1 MNFRVFSSILALT
14 FAFAAPTVSA
24 APRSE
29 GSTIPRGK
37 WGGEH
42 VTLEVSASGAVIQF
56 DCAHGAI
63 PAPLALDSN
72 GRFQLSGDFVA
83 EHGGPIRVGEV
94 EKHQAVRYSGRV
106 RGRTMTL
113 SVELGGDQEGVGP
126 FTLELGSDGRIVRC
140 R

>member
-1 MNFRVFSSILALT
+1 MSFPVFSSILAFT
-14 FAFAAPTVSA
+14 FALAAPAVSA
-24 APRSE
+24 DPRSE
-29 GSTIPRGK
+29 ASKIPHGK

-42 VTLEVSASGAVIQF
+42 VILEVSASGAVIQF

-72 GRFQLSGDFVA
+72 GRFELSGDFVA
-83 EHGGPIRVGEV
+83 EHGGPIRVGEI
-94 EKHQAVRYSGRV
+94 EKHRAVRYSGRV
-106 RGRTMTL
+106 RGGTMTL
-113 SVELGGDQEGVGP
+113 SVELGGDQESFGP